1 MSTHRTLLIAAFA
14 LPLLGVLPS
23 CGGGESAD
31 QTESHD
37 SHENASGEHHDA
49 AEHSTPAATEEA
61 AKTDDGKDALEALEN
76 EAAGAKEAAEE
87 KAAETKEVVISEAAQ
102 TMYDTYCF
110 TCHGTGGKG
119 DGPAGAALTPKP
131 ADFSS
136 KDWQATVSDEHIRT
150 VIAKGGAA
158 AGKSPLM
165 PPAPGADGND
175 ELLDS
180 LTAIVRNFA
189 K

>member
-1 MSTHRTLLIAAFA
+1 MKTTSTLLAAAFA

-23 CGGGESAD
+23 CGGGESTDTPDAH
-31 QTESHD
+31 ESA
-37 SHENASGEHHDA
+37 NASTEEHQDV
-49 AEHSTPAATEEA
+49 AEHSEPAAVEEA
-61 AKTDDGKDALEALEN
+61 AKTDDGADALEALE
-76 EAAGAKEAAEE
+76 EQADGAKEQIEA
-87 KAAETKEVVISEAAQ
+87 TKEVVISEAAR

-119 DGPAGAALTPKP
+119 DGPAGAALPVTP

-136 KDWQATVSDEHIRT
+136 KDWQGTVTDEHIQT

-165 PPAPGADGND
+165 PPAPGVDGNQ
-175 ELLDS
+175 ELLDG
-180 LTAIVRNFA
+180 LTAIVRAFA
-189 K
+189 N